1 MKVVGTDTRI
11 VENISKEEIYN
22 KWSDIN
28 NWHTFNDDIEYE
40 KLDGEFKEGNF
51 FTLGLK
57 GGQKFKIE
65 LIKVEKNKSFTD
77 LTKFPLAKMYGIHE
91 IIEKDGKIE
100 MKATIKIEGLLSFL
114 WEKLVAKGVADKL
127 GDDMDRL
134 IELIQN
140 EKQK

>member
-11 VENISKEEIYN
+11 VEDISKEEIYN

-28 NWHTFNDDIEYE
+28 NWHTFNDDIAYA

-57 GGQKFKIE
+57 SGQKVKIE

-91 IIEKDGKIE
+91 IIEKDGKVE

-114 WEKLVAKGVADKL
+114 WEKIVAKGVADKL

-140 EKQK
+140 EK

>member
-11 VENISKEEIYN
+11 VEAISKEEIYN

-28 NWHTFNDDIEYE
+28 NWHTFNDDIAYA
-40 KLDGEFKEGNF
+40 KLDGEFKEGNV

-57 GGQKFKIE
+57 SGQKVTIE

-91 IIEKDGKIE
+91 IIEKDGKVE

-114 WEKLVAKGVADKL
+114 WEKLVAKSVADKL

>member
-1 MKVVGTDTRI
+1 MQTVGTDTRE
-11 VENISKEEIYN
+11 VENISKEDIYN

-28 NWHTFNDDIEYE
+28 NWHTFNDDIEYA

-57 GGQKFKIE
+57 SGQKVKIQLLKIE
-65 LIKVEKNKSFTD
+65 SNKSFTD

-91 IIEKDGKIE
+91 IIENDGKVKI
-100 MKATIKIEGLLSFL
+100 KATIKVEGILSFL
-114 WEKLVAKGVADKL
+114 WKKIVAQGVADKL
-127 GDDMDRL
+127 GHDMDRL
-134 IELIQN
+134 IKLIQD

>member
-1 MKVVGTDTRI
+1 MQTVGIDTRE
-11 VENISKEEIYN
+11 VENISKEDIYN

-28 NWHTFNDDIEYE
+28 NWHTFNDDIEYA

-57 GGQKFKIE
+57 SGQKVKIQLLKIE
-65 LIKVEKNKSFTD
+65 SNKSFTD

-91 IIEKDGKIE
+91 IIENDGKVKI
-100 MKATIKIEGLLSFL
+100 KATIKVEGILSFL
-114 WEKLVAKGVADKL
+114 WKKIVAQGVADKL
-127 GDDMDRL
+127 GHDMDRL
-134 IELIQN
+134 IKLIQD